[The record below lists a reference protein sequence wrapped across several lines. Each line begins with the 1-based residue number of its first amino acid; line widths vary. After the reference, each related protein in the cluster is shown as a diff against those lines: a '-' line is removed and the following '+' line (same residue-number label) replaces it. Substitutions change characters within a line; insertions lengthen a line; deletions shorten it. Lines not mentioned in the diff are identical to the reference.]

1 MVRVRTP
8 MEELELQKRKAK
20 AVRTTFRRK
29 GESTS
34 SLLNRIN
41 KKFLDSKKK

>member
-8 MEELELQKRKAK
+8 MEELELQRLKSK
-20 AVRTTFRRK
+20 AVNSTRRRE
-29 GESTS
+29 GESTR

-41 KKFLDSKKK
+41 TKFLDSKKK